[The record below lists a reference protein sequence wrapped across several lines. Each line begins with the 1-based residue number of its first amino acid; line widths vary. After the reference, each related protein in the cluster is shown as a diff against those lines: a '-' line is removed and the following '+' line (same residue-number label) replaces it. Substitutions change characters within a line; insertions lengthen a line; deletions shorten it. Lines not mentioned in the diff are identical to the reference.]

1 MCGCSLHDMHSA
13 KVENAHKEFQKAI
26 GAALV
31 WYVPDSAALAVISRC
46 ESSARRAAMLQEMH
60 FRSLPLTFIV

>member
-1 MCGCSLHDMHSA
+1 MFDSA

-31 WYVPDSAALAVISRC
+31 WYVADRGVLAVVSRC
-46 ESSARRAAMLQEMH
+46 ETSQKRAQMLQEMH
-60 FRSLPLTFIV
+60 FR

>member
-1 MCGCSLHDMHSA
+1 MFHSA

-31 WYVPDSAALAVISRC
+31 WYVAERGVLAVVSRC
-46 ESSARRAAMLQEMH
+46 ETSQKRAQMLQEMH
-60 FRSLPLTFIV
+60 FRYTQYCTNVSNIFR